1 MKGKRRMGIFLMLVC
16 LLLCCQPVWAQEGST
31 AITVT
36 VPEQPGEEIRAAAGA
51 KILADVPLPEGW
63 EWKDG
68 SLSLKPGESVT
79 GIAVY
84 RDGDG
89 NILAERQVTVTAPEK
104 ENTKYEP
111 LPGGGRDWNG
121 DKDTGITIKVPE
133 EVDKIIEVTVDGEEL
148 SEDDYTVTGNPPV
161 VTLKPEILKT
171 LGDGTHTILIQ
182 GENGYV
188 ETTFTVKETETETE
202 PETET
207 DKKTDTTEKASGAG
221 QSTGAKTGDE
231 TDVVSWTAMLL
242 LSLGIL
248 LAAGIRQQRKAKRQ

>member
-1 MKGKRRMGIFLMLVC
+1 MLVC
-16 LLLCCQPVWAQEGST
+16 LLFGCQPVRAQEGST

-36 VPEQPGEEIRAAAGA
+36 VPEQPGEEIGAAAGA
-51 KILADVPLPEGW
+51 KILDDVPLPKGW
-63 EWKDG
+63 EWKNG
-68 SLSLKPGESVT
+68 SLSLKPGGSVT

-111 LPGGGRDWNG
+111 FPGGGRDWNG
-121 DKDTGITIKVPE
+121 DKDTGIIIKVPE
-133 EVDKIIEVTVDGEEL
+133 EVGKIIKVTVDGEEL
-148 SEDDYTVTGNPPV
+148 SGDNYTVTGNPPV
-161 VTLKPEILKT
+161 VTLKPEFLKT

-188 ETTFTVKETETETE
+188 ETTFTVKKA
-202 PETET
+202 ETET

-221 QSTGAKTGDE
+221 QSTGVKTGDE
-231 TDVVSWTAMLL
+231 TNVIGWGTVMLL
-242 LSLGIL
+242 SVAFAIAC
-248 LAAGIRQQRKAKRQ
+248 AASKRKQKSGK

>member
-1 MKGKRRMGIFLMLVC
+1 MKGKRKIGIFLMLVC
-16 LLLCCQPVWAQEGST
+16 LLFGCQPVRAQEGST

-36 VPEQPGEEIRAAAGA
+36 VSEQPGEEIGAAAGA
-51 KILADVPLPEGW
+51 KILDDVPLPKGW

-68 SLSLKPGESVT
+68 SLSLKPGGSVT

-111 LPGGGRDWNG
+111 LPGGERDWNG
-121 DKDTGITIKVPE
+121 NKDTGITIKVPE
-133 EVDKIIEVTVDGEEL
+133 KVGRIIKVTVDGKEL
-148 SEDDYTVTGNPPV
+148 SGDDYTVTGNPPT
-161 VTLKPEILKT
+161 VTLKPEFLKT

-188 ETTFTVKETETETE
+188 ETTFTVKKA
-202 PETET
+202 
-207 DKKTDTTEKASGAG
+207 DKETDTTEKASGAG

-231 TDVVSWTAMLL
+231 TDVVSWTAAML

-248 LAAGIRQQRKAKRQ
+248 LAAVASFMRMRVLMCDNRP

>member
-1 MKGKRRMGIFLMLVC
+1 MGILLVLVC
-16 LLLCCQPVWAQEGST
+16 LLFGCQPVRAQEGST

-36 VPEQPGEEIRAAAGA
+36 VPEQPKEEIKAAAGA
-51 KILADVPLPEGW
+51 EMLDDVPLPKGW

-68 SLSLKPGESVT
+68 SLSLKPGGSVT

-133 EVDKIIEVTVDGEEL
+133 EVGKIIEVTVDGKEL
-148 SEDDYTVTGNPPV
+148 SGDDYTVTGNPPV
-161 VTLKPEILKT
+161 VTLKPEFLKT

-188 ETTFTVKETETETE
+188 ETTFTVKKA
-202 PETET
+202 ETET

-231 TDVVSWTAMLL
+231 TDVASWTTVLL
-242 LSLGIL
+242 LSLAIL
-248 LAAGIRQQRKAKRQ
+248 LAAGIRQQRKAKRQQRSL

>member
-1 MKGKRRMGIFLMLVC
+1 MLVC
-16 LLLCCQPVWAQEGST
+16 LLFGCQPVRAQEGST

-36 VPEQPGEEIRAAAGA
+36 VPEQPKEEIKAAAGA
-51 KILADVPLPEGW
+51 EMLDDVPLPKGW

-68 SLSLKPGESVT
+68 SLSLKPGGSVT

-133 EVDKIIEVTVDGEEL
+133 EVGKIIEVTVDGKEL
-148 SEDDYTVTGNPPV
+148 SGDDYTVTGNPPV
-161 VTLKPEILKT
+161 VTLKPEFLKT

-188 ETTFTVKETETETE
+188 ETTFTVKKA
-202 PETET
+202 ETET
-207 DKKTDTTEKASGAG
+207 DKKTDTTEKTSGAG

-231 TDVVSWTAMLL
+231 TDVASWTTVLL
-242 LSLGIL
+242 LSLAIL
-248 LAAGIRQQRKAKRQ
+248 LAAGIRQQRKAKRQQRSL

>member
-1 MKGKRRMGIFLMLVC
+1 MLVC
-16 LLLCCQPVWAQEGST
+16 LLFGCQPVRAQEGST

-36 VPEQPGEEIRAAAGA
+36 VPEQPGEEIGAAAGA
-51 KILADVPLPEGW
+51 KILDDVPLPKGW
-63 EWKDG
+63 EWKNG
-68 SLSLKPGESVT
+68 SLSLKPGGSVT

-133 EVDKIIEVTVDGEEL
+133 EVGKIIKVTVDGEEL
-148 SEDDYTVTGNPPV
+148 SGDNYTVTGNPPV
-161 VTLKPEILKT
+161 VTLKPEFLKT

-188 ETTFTVKETETETE
+188 ETTFTVKKA
-202 PETET
+202 ETET

-221 QSTGAKTGDE
+221 QSTGVKTGDE
-231 TDVVSWTAMLL
+231 TNVIGWGTVMLL
-242 LSLGIL
+242 SVAFAIAC
-248 LAAGIRQQRKAKRQ
+248 AASKRKQKSGK